1 MPLLPDIAPQDLI
14 LGLAS
19 AGLLLW
25 TLLIVARSTFA
36 GDMLAPP
43 SLDDE
48 ADRLFKS
55 ISPRRPN
62 RQFSFV
68 GSVFLH
74 MAAISLLPWV
84 EEFAPGKLPFR
95 VRPYDFVVVQ
105 FKTQD
110 ASLKLPPD
118 LARLLPQLEPVRTP
132 PPPPRGGTERRG

>member
-1 MPLLPDIAPQDLI
+1 MSPLPDIAPQDLL

-19 AGLLLW
+19 GGLLLW
-25 TLLIVARSTFA
+25 SLLIVVRSRF
-36 GDMLAPP
+36 GDDILAAP

-48 ADRLFKS
+48 TDGLFRS
-55 ISPRRPN
+55 PFPRRPN
-62 RQFSFV
+62 RQLSFV

-105 FKTQD
+105 FKT
-110 ASLKLPPD
+110 
-118 LARLLPQLEPVRTP
+118 
-132 PPPPRGGTERRG
+132 

>member
-1 MPLLPDIAPQDLI
+1 MSPLPEIAPQDLV

-25 TLLIVARSTFA
+25 TLLIVVRSRLG
-36 GDMLAPP
+36 GDFLAPP
-43 SLDDE
+43 SLEDL
-48 ADRLFKS
+48 ADGLFQS

-62 RQFSFV
+62 RQLSFV

-74 MAAISLLPWV
+74 LAAISLLPWV

-105 FKTQD
+105 FKTP
-110 ASLKLPPD
+110 ATALTLPPD
-118 LARLLPQLEPVRTP
+118 LARR
-132 PPPPRGGTERRG
+132 